1 MYTYNVAQR
10 QRNRVFFEESHLAAR
25 TIQRNRIFE
34 GKQENF
40 FFNLLWKK
48 SIHPNTTHARTSK
61 RLTSRTNLFII
72 ITQPLHT
79 IGIFFEAHDISA
91 SPT

>member
-1 MYTYNVAQR
+1 MS
-10 QRNRVFFEESHLAAR
+10 RNASVIVFFLEEAHLAAR
-25 TIQRNRIFE
+25 TTQRNRIFE

-40 FFNLLWKK
+40 FFNIPWKK
-48 SIHPNTTHARTSK
+48 STHPNTTHARTSK

-72 ITQPLHT
+72 ITQRQRI
-79 IGIFFEAHDISA
+79 IGIFFEAHDTTSA